1 MMNCDNKKKTF
12 LINASNLKN
21 GGGLQVAQSIC
32 EQLNQYKNHHFI
44 VVLSTYIN
52 DEHITAYENIEVFK
66 YNIPQNMKNVL
77 LGRDAFLDGLVEEK
91 HIDAVLTVFG
101 PSLWRP
107 RVPHLCG
114 FARAQLLKEV
124 NPDVHPTLK
133 ERLVYKIWAWGFRKS
148 SKVFYTENPYI
159 SEMLPQLIKGAKV
172 YTVSNY
178 YNQVFDNPDQWRKE
192 IMLPAFVGTT
202 MLTVS
207 STGSHKNLSI
217 MVPVAEYLER
227 EYPNFNFRF
236 ILTCDK
242 APFQLPEH
250 LNRHFVFVGK
260 VDVSECPNLYEQ
272 ADIMFMPT
280 LMECFTATYPEAMR
294 MEVPIVTTD
303 LEFAHGLCGEAA
315 CYYSALDAKAA
326 AESIYKVATDKAY
339 RLQLTASGKK
349 QLKKFDN
356 YEQRAEK
363 LIRILEDISKQ

>member
-1 MMNCDNKKKTF
+1 MSTF
-12 LINASNLKN
+12 LINCSNLKK
-21 GGGLQVAQSIC
+21 GGGLQVAKSIC

-52 DEHITAYENIEVFK
+52 DEHITICENVEVFK
-66 YNIPQNMKNVL
+66 YNIPQNLKSVL
-77 LGRDAFLDGLVEEK
+77 LGRDAFLDGLVDEK
-91 HIDAVLTVFG
+91 KVDAVLTVFG

-124 NPDVHPTLK
+124 NPSVHPTIK
-133 ERLVYKIWAWGFRKS
+133 EWLVYKIWTWGFRKS

-159 SEMLPQLIKGAKV
+159 SEMLPRLIKGAKV

-178 YNQVFDNPDQWRKE
+178 YNQVFDHTEQWKKS
-192 IMLPAFVGTT
+192 IKLPSFNGTT

-207 STGSHKNLSI
+207 SAGSHKNLDI

-227 EYPNFNFRF
+227 EHPNFSFRF
-236 ILTCDK
+236 VLTCK
-242 APFQLPEH
+242 ETPFPLPEK
-250 LNRHFVFVGK
+250 LRNHFVFVGN
-260 VDVSECPNLYEQ
+260 VDVTECPSLYEQ

-294 MEVPIVTTD
+294 MEVPIITTD
-303 LEFAHGLCGEAA
+303 LEFARGLCGEAA

-326 AESIYKVATDKAY
+326 AETIYKVATDKEYANK
-339 RLQLTASGKK
+339 LIAAGKK
-349 QLKKFDN
+349 QLKKYDN
-356 YEQRAEK
+356 YEQRVEK
-363 LIRILEDISKQ
+363 LIKILEEIVI

>member
-52 DEHITAYENIEVFK
+52 DEHITACENLEVFK
-66 YNIPQNMKNVL
+66 YSIPQNLKSVL
-77 LGRDAFLDGLVEEK
+77 FGRDAFLDGLVTKK
-91 HIDAVLTVFG
+91 HVDAVLTVFG

-114 FARAQLLKEV
+114 FARAQLLKDV
-124 NPDVHPTLK
+124 NPNVKHNLK
-133 ERLVYKIWAWGFRKS
+133 EKLVYKVWLWGFRKS
-148 SKVFYTENPYI
+148 SNIFYTENPYI
-159 SEMLPQLIKGAKV
+159 SDMLPQLIKGAKV
-172 YTVSNY
+172 YSVSNY
-178 YNQVFDNPDQWRKE
+178 YNQVFDHTEQWSRE
-192 IMLPAFVGTT
+192 IKLPQFQGTT
-202 MLTVS
+202 MITIS
-207 STGSHKNLSI
+207 STAAHKNLGI
-217 MVPVAEYLER
+217 MIPIAEYLEKER
-227 EYPNFNFRF
+227 PGFDFRF
-236 ILTCDK
+236 VLTCSY
-242 APFQLPEH
+242 APFPLSDK
-250 LNRHFVFVGK
+250 LKKHFLFVGK

-303 LEFAHGLCGEAA
+303 LEFARGLCGDAA
-315 CYYSALDAKAA
+315 CYYSAVDAEAA
-326 AESIYKVATDKAY
+326 AEAIYKVAMDEAY
-339 RLQLTASGKK
+339 RLQLTSNGKK

-356 YEQRAEK
+356 YEQRTEK
-363 LIRILEDISKQ
+363 LVGILERLIP